1 MPIGERLTGSLQE
14 NLLTLLVHSDEHGRV
29 VANLVD
35 PALFEGDYRVVAERA
50 VDYWG
55 RYGRAPGA
63 HMADL
68 LSDILESKH
77 DRRGGTFRSIML
89 EMLRLSESINAK
101 YAIDSLRSFV
111 RMQRFQGAV
120 LDTARKLQS
129 QRELALPEVE
139 EMWSE
144 LLRARDST
152 LDRGVSLNDTEKLI
166 DFVRNQATEFSMGI
180 DELDARGIAPMRG
193 AVMLAIASTGV
204 GKSWLLI
211 HLAKRAL
218 MERKKVF
225 YASLELSEGELLM
238 RFYQAFFSITD
249 RTLKEP
255 LYVSAIEKDALGK
268 LSEITREEIKPE
280 FAFTSDSLE
289 EELEVRRALMQGK
302 FKNIEIK
309 RFPTRGLTIQG
320 LRGYLDSLETA
331 AGFIPDVLILDYIG
345 IMKTDSKDHRVSLG
359 RMFEDFRGL
368 CVERNVAGITAQQLN
383 REAGKSARGGQT
395 NVAEDWS
402 LIGTSDICISVN
414 ATSAEKRFGFARLFV
429 EKARRMRDRFGV
441 LITQNYDT
449 GQFVLESAPLDARY
463 DELFDSYSREDED
476 AGGAD
481 DEG

>member
-289 EELEVRRALMQGK
+289 EELEVRRALMQG
-302 FKNIEIK
+302 EIK
-309 RFPTRGLTIQG
+309 
-320 LRGYLDSLETA
+320 
-331 AGFIPDVLILDYIG
+331 
-345 IMKTDSKDHRVSLG
+345 M
-359 RMFEDFRGL
+359 
-368 CVERNVAGITAQQLN
+368 
-383 REAGKSARGGQT
+383 
-395 NVAEDWS
+395 
-402 LIGTSDICISVN
+402 
-414 ATSAEKRFGFARLFV
+414 
-429 EKARRMRDRFGV
+429 
-441 LITQNYDT
+441 
-449 GQFVLESAPLDARY
+449 LDALLH
-463 DELFDSYSREDED
+463 DPLEFFCPKS
-476 AGGAD
+476 
-481 DEG
+481 